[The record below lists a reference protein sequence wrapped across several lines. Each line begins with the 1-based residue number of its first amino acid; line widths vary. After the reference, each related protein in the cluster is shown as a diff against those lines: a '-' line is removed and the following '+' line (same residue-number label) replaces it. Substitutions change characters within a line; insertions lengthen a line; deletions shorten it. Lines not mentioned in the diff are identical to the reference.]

1 MTKQSELTRSNLP
14 SLPESTLF
22 LPRNEGEKNL
32 PQAWKSAYKL
42 KFYPDDFKIT
52 CSSYWSEQ
60 FPRRSSNQTK
70 TTIVT
75 STNIANAAF
84 LIAIPYSVQQPPLR
98 PVLSRVSCFLFGV
111 RRSNWQPQDM
121 NHDSYFFRFPTLLNW
136 LHLNQ
141 NAAGFTQFS
150 FMPSAFFYLSG
161 SLQVGEQC
169 TPETTNRRKR

>member
-1 MTKQSELTRSNLP
+1 MTKQSELTQSNLP

-84 LIAIPYSVQQPPLR
+84 LIAIPCSAQLPPLR

-111 RRSNWQPQDM
+111 RRSNRQPQHM
-121 NHDSYFFRFPTLLNW
+121 NHDSYCFRFPTLLNW
-136 LHLNQ
+136 FYLNR

-150 FMPSAFFYLSG
+150 FMPCAFFVS
-161 SLQVGEQC
+161 
-169 TPETTNRRKR
+169 